1 MIENSK
7 MYLLDTDVLIWILRG
22 NQLLTQKI
30 FEFSEESTLALSVIS
45 IAEVYKNIFPA
56 ELTTTEEHLSN
67 YVMLDVDAKIAK
79 VAGLYWQE
87 HSKKLRKLSLADCLI
102 AATANVNNATLVSL
116 NTKHFPMRD
125 IKTINPLS

>member
-22 NQLLTQKI
+22 NQPLTQKI

-56 ELTTTEEHLSN
+56 ELPKKSLSFLKN
-67 YVMLDVDAKIAK
+67 QHWHY
-79 VAGLYWQE
+79 
-87 HSKKLRKLSLADCLI
+87 
-102 AATANVNNATLVSL
+102 
-116 NTKHFPMRD
+116 
-125 IKTINPLS
+125 PLSQLRRFIKIFFLLS